1 MGDTVLVLFPLAVL
15 WKIRLPR
22 RERVLVLAVFS
33 SSILTLLSALI
44 LTIMAFS
51 PIDLGPQPNL
61 LMTGLG
67 HVEVRYI
74 SIRNPQI
81 FPNSIVYY

>member
-1 MGDTVLVLFPLAVL
+1 MGDTVLVLFPLAFL

-44 LTIMAFS
+44 FTIMAFS
-51 PIDLGPQPNL
+51 GIDLGPQANL
-61 LMTGLG
+61 VMTGLG

-74 SIRNPQI
+74 SIRNPLI
-81 FPNSIVYY
+81 FSKSIVYN